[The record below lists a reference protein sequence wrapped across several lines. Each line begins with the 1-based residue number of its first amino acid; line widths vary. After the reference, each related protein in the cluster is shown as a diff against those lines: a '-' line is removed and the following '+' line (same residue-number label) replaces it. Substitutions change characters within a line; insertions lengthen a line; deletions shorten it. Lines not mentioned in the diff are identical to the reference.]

1 MLHANDDAV
10 RGRHGMCGVL
20 AVFWRCL
27 YVVFFTVSEG
37 AGFVKCCLS
46 GAHESACSRST
57 IGAARTTL
65 CMV

>member
-27 YVVFFTVSEG
+27 YVVFFLREVDCFRG
-37 AGFVKCCLS
+37 GW
-46 GAHESACSRST
+46 
-57 IGAARTTL
+57 L
-65 CMV
+65 CKMLPLGRA